1 MDSEQK
7 KRKLDDSCSV
17 SSTSSESSESS
28 SSSDDERQH
37 KKAKSSKKKDKKKDS
52 KKKKKKDSKKKK
64 KKKKKDKKKSEPDA
78 DERIRQSKT
87 GSSTGIFG
95 MYGVIGQSDK
105 YSKETEFHTYLRE
118 VKKEEPTMMSRRDE
132 DEFYKDFCEDYNT
145 ATMPSEKYYDMR
157 KWEVQQRAKAEKQ
170 RKKMADDP
178 NNVRT
183 VFDDEEARRR
193 EYAKEDEQKR
203 HRRTAE
209 ELMAMNREKVG
220 DMKRQDQLKREM
232 TLHYQTNNMQEV
244 DRIKKL
250 LGPDNPEGLSWF
262 DPD

>member
-64 KKKKKDKKKSEPDA
+64 KKKKKDKKKSKPDA

-183 VFDDEEARRR
+183 VFDDEEARRCWSCL
-193 EYAKEDEQKR
+193 A
-203 HRRTAE
+203 AV
-209 ELMAMNREKVG
+209 LLSSVC
-220 DMKRQDQLKREM
+220 
-232 TLHYQTNNMQEV
+232 QTRV
-244 DRIKKL
+244 C
-250 LGPDNPEGLSWF
+250 EGR
-262 DPD
+262 